1 MSTSTPALQPSRT
14 SGRAATQNAAA
25 GPARRTLLLL
35 SATFCAL
42 FIGLFVS
49 GGGDGG
55 ASVKTPGASVISQY
69 AQGSAAVHAGV
80 YGMVVAGA
88 LLIFWGCAVRRVLT
102 QNGRAWTADAVLAG
116 TVAFALTLT
125 AWAVSALALY
135 DAVQTGTPAVAQ
147 AMNVLDHAN
156 FVPAMLG
163 LICTMVGA
171 GIAGYRTGILPRWL
185 AIASVIIGAMAPLGP
200 AGVVPFS
207 LFPIWLVVVSAC
219 MRRAE

>member
-1 MSTSTPALQPSRT
+1 MSTSTPALQPART

-35 SATFCAL
+35 SATYCAL

-49 GGGDGG
+49 GGDGAG
-55 ASVKTPGASVISQY
+55 SVTTPGASVISQY
-69 AQGSAAVHAGV
+69 AKGSAAVHAGV

-116 TVAFALTLT
+116 AVAFALTLT

-171 GIAGYRTGILPRWL
+171 GIAGYRTGFLPRWL

-200 AGVVPFS
+200 AGVVAFS

-219 MRRAE
+219 IRRAE